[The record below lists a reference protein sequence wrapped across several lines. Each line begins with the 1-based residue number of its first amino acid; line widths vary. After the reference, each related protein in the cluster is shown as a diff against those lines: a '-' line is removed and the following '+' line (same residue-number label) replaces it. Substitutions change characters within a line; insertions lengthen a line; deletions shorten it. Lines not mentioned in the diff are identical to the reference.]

1 MRGGLHENLESRTTD
16 GPGSERGFAI
26 VFAVVFV
33 LVGLWPLLSGGLVR
47 AWALLIAAAFLLAGF
62 AAPGILAPLNR
73 LWFRFGMALG
83 RIVSPVVMGVT
94 VLRHRHADR
103 AVDAAVPQGPAAAA
117 LRSRGGELLDSARS
131 ARAVGGKPEAAVL
144 SMSHRAACERP
155 GHERG

>member
-26 VFAVVFV
+26 VFTVVFV
-33 LVGLWPLLSGGLVR
+33 LVGLWPLLSGGPVR

-83 RIVSPVVMGVT
+83 RIVSPVVMGILFFGTVMPT
-94 VLRHRHADR
+94 GLLMRLFRKDVLRLRFD
-103 AVDAAVPQGPAAAA
+103 PAAESYWIP
-117 LRSRGGELLDSARS
+117 RDPPGPSAES
-131 ARAVGGKPEAAVL
+131 LKQQF
-144 SMSHRAACERP
+144 
-155 GHERG
+155 

>member
-83 RIVSPVVMGVT
+83 RIVSPVVMGILFFGT
-94 VLRHRHADR
+94 VMPTGLLMRLFRKDLLRLRFD
-103 AVDAAVPQGPAAAA
+103 PAAESYWIP
-117 LRSRGGELLDSARS
+117 RDPPGPSAES
-131 ARAVGGKPEAAVL
+131 LKQQF
-144 SMSHRAACERP
+144 
-155 GHERG
+155 

>member
-26 VFAVVFV
+26 VFTVVFV
-33 LVGLWPLLSGGLVR
+33 LVGLWPLLSGGPVR

-83 RIVSPVVMGVT
+83 RIVSPIVMGILFFGT
-94 VLRHRHADR
+94 VMPTGLLMRLFRKDLLRLRFD
-103 AVDAAVPQGPAAAA
+103 PAAESYWI
-117 LRSRGGELLDSARS
+117 RRDPPGPSAES
-131 ARAVGGKPEAAVL
+131 LKQQF
-144 SMSHRAACERP
+144 
-155 GHERG
+155 

>member
-16 GPGSERGFAI
+16 GPGSERGFAV

-33 LVGLWPLLSGGLVR
+33 LVGLWPLLSGGPVR

-83 RIVSPVVMGVT
+83 RIVSPIVMGILFFGT
-94 VLRHRHADR
+94 VMPTGLLMRLFRKDLLRLRFD
-103 AVDAAVPQGPAAAA
+103 PAAESYWIP
-117 LRSRGGELLDSARS
+117 RDPPGPSAES
-131 ARAVGGKPEAAVL
+131 LKQQF
-144 SMSHRAACERP
+144 
-155 GHERG
+155 

>member
-83 RIVSPVVMGVT
+83 RIVSPIVMGVIFFGT
-94 VLRHRHADR
+94 VMPTGLLMRLFRKDLLRLRFD
-103 AVDAAVPQGPAAAA
+103 PAAESYWIP
-117 LRSRGGELLDSARS
+117 RDPPGPSAES
-131 ARAVGGKPEAAVL
+131 LKQQF
-144 SMSHRAACERP
+144 
-155 GHERG
+155 

>member
-83 RIVSPVVMGVT
+83 RIVSPIVMGVIFFGT
-94 VLRHRHADR
+94 VMPTGLVMRLFRKDLLRLRFD
-103 AVDAAVPQGPAAAA
+103 PAAESYWIP
-117 LRSRGGELLDSARS
+117 RDPPGPSAES
-131 ARAVGGKPEAAVL
+131 LKQQF
-144 SMSHRAACERP
+144 
-155 GHERG
+155 

>member
-16 GPGSERGFAI
+16 GPGSERGFAV

-33 LVGLWPLLSGGLVR
+33 LVGLWPLLSGGPVR

-83 RIVSPVVMGVT
+83 RIVSPIVMGILFFGT
-94 VLRHRHADR
+94 VMPTGLLMRLFRKDLLRLRFD
-103 AVDAAVPQGPAAAA
+103 PAAESYWI
-117 LRSRGGELLDSARS
+117 RRDPPGPSAES
-131 ARAVGGKPEAAVL
+131 LKQQF
-144 SMSHRAACERP
+144 
-155 GHERG
+155 